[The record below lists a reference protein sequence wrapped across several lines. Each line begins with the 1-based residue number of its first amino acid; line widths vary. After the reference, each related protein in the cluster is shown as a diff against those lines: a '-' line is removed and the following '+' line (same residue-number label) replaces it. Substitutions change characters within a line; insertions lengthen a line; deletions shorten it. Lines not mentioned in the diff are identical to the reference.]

1 MSDATSQIIEPCP
14 ACGQLVDVTDE
25 MPFSEVSCPNC
36 GEGMRARR
44 QFNNFTLLELVGEG
58 GMGSVFKAN
67 DLNLQR
73 SVALK
78 ILKKEAG
85 STESDWEKL
94 AQEAKITASIN
105 HPHVVKVFS
114 FGEDHGQ
121 FYLAMELVEKGSL
134 DDLMGLQGK
143 VSEAQVLGVGI
154 QIAQGLQAALDRGL
168 LHRDVK
174 PGNILFADSTTAK
187 IVDFG
192 LALLLIEEAQE
203 RGEIWGTPYYIAPEK
218 LDNRPEDFRSDLY
231 SLGGTLFHALA
242 GRPPFEASTASMVAL
257 KHIKSQAVSLQAFAP
272 DVSSE
277 TAYVINRMLQKN
289 PDDRYA
295 SYEDLIGHLTY
306 ARDTLLEKSK
316 LPIRKKER
324 VEVES
329 TRTRTVVGLVW
340 MVTLLVV
347 LAGGVSLYIFRDSV
361 FPSEE
366 NAAAAEAGIKSVEG
380 FNQSIA
386 AGRAE
391 FLAGD
396 YARAQETYAF
406 AVQQAENL
414 QPSRNWALALQGLSA
429 MMAGDTRESAEIFTR
444 LEKDGLFSSKSD
456 DQKLGNFF
464 AELGRLMAASRSIL
478 PGTANNYSSDTF
490 EAFALLAFGLKDWE
504 QGHPQDAAPFLKAFR
519 GSNPT
524 GSDSWIAAFKPVV
537 EPYVT
542 DYALYEALAK
552 EATKINGT
560 AEISAFRKK
569 VADAQQQ
576 TTTGSGI
583 RALLDS
589 LVPAK
594 EEN

>member
-1 MSDATSQIIEPCP
+1 MSEATPQIIEPCP

-25 MPFSEVSCPNC
+25 MPFSEVSCPSC
-36 GEGMRARR
+36 GEAMRARR
-44 QFNNFTLLELVGEG
+44 QFNNFALIELVGEG
-58 GMGSVFKAN
+58 GMGSVFKAT

-73 SVALK
+73 PVALK

-94 AQEAKITASIN
+94 EQEARITASIN

-134 DDLMGLQGK
+134 DDLMTLQGK

-174 PGNILFADSTTAK
+174 PGNILFADANTAK

-277 TAYVINRMLQKN
+277 TAYVINRMLQKA
-289 PDDRYA
+289 PDDRYG
-295 SYEDLIGHLTY
+295 SYEELIGHLTY
-306 ARDTLLEKSK
+306 ARDTLLQRAREPMK
-316 LPIRKKER
+316 KKER

-329 TRTRTVVGLVW
+329 KQTRTAMGLVW
-340 MVTLLVV
+340 MLTLLLVV
-347 LAGGVSLYIFRDSV
+347 GGGIALYFYRDAV
-361 FPSEE
+361 FPRSE
-366 NAAAAEAGIKSVEG
+366 AEADAGLYSVES

-386 AGRAE
+386 TGREE
-391 FLAGD
+391 FLAAKFLQARETYHLAAEQSDGRQPSENW
-396 YARAQETYAF
+396 ARA
-406 AVQQAENL
+406 
-414 QPSRNWALALQGLSA
+414 LAGLSA
-429 MMAGDTRESAEIFTR
+429 LQAGQRREAVEAFSA
-444 LEKDGLFSSKSD
+444 LEGDGLFSERSA
-456 DQKLGNFF
+456 DQKLANFF
-464 AELGRLMAASRSIL
+464 VELGRLMKQPGAIS
-478 PGTANNYSSDTF
+478 PGTVRNYSPANF
-490 EAFALLAFGLKDWE
+490 EAFALLAYGLKNWDLGE
-504 QGHPQDAAPFLKAFR
+504 VREAAPFLKAY
-519 GSNPT
+519 SQAEPAAPYA
-524 GSDSWIAAFKPVV
+524 WITAFKPAV
-537 EPYVT
+537 EPYLR
-542 DYALYEALAK
+542 DFALYEDLEAEAAK
-552 EATKINGT
+552 VTPVGVEA
-560 AEISAFRKK
+560 FQQK
-569 VADAQQQ
+569 VAAAKSK
-576 TTTGSGI
+576 TTTGSRI
-583 RALLDS
+583 KELLES
-589 LVPAK
+589 LVDQARMGSG
-594 EEN
+594 

>member
-1 MSDATSQIIEPCP
+1 MSEATSQIIEPCP
-14 ACGQLVDVTDE
+14 SCGQLVDVTDE

-94 AQEAKITASIN
+94 EQEARITASIN

-134 DDLMGLQGK
+134 DDLMTLQGK

-174 PGNILFADSTTAK
+174 PGNILFADATTAK

-277 TAYVINRMLQKN
+277 TAYVINRMLQKD

-295 SYEDLIGHLTY
+295 SYEELIGHLSY
-306 ARDTLLEKSK
+306 ARDTLMEKAK
-316 LPIRKKER
+316 QPIRKKER
-324 VEVES
+324 VQVES
-329 TRTRTVVGLVW
+329 KQTRTVIGIVW
-340 MVTLLVV
+340 MATLLLV
-347 LAGGVSLYIFRDSV
+347 LAGGIALYIFRDSV
-361 FPSEE
+361 FAGDGTDGE
-366 NAAAAEAGIKSVEG
+366 NSSATLSVDA
-380 FNQSIA
+380 FNESIA
-386 AGRAE
+386 TGRE
-391 FLAGD
+391 QFIAGD

-406 AVQQAENL
+406 AVEQAAGR
-414 QPSRNWALALQGLSA
+414 QPSENWAVALHGLSA
-429 MMAGDTRESAEIFTR
+429 LMAGDTRTSKEVFAR
-444 LEKDGLFSSKSD
+444 LESGGLFSAKSG
-456 DQKLGNFF
+456 DQKLANFF
-464 AELGRLMAASRSIL
+464 VELGRLMAAPRSIL
-478 PGTANNYSSDTF
+478 PGTANNYSSKTF
-490 EAFALLAFGLKDWE
+490 ESFALFAFGLKDWE
-504 QGHPQDAAPFLKAFR
+504 SGEPGDAAPFLIAFKA
-519 GSNPT
+519 
-524 GSDSWIAAFKPVV
+524 SDPAPPNGWIAAFKPVV
-537 EPYVT
+537 EPYLA
-542 DYALYEALAK
+542 DYALYEALKK
-552 EATKINGT
+552 EAAKVSGATALAGFETKVKQ
-560 AEISAFRKK
+560 AKAK
-569 VADAQQQ
+569 

-583 RALLDS
+583 KRLMDS
-589 LVPAK
+589 LVTEAR
-594 EEN
+594 NR

>member
-1 MSDATSQIIEPCP
+1 MSEATPQIIEPCP
-14 ACGQLVDVTDE
+14 ACGQLVDVSDE

-36 GEGMRARR
+36 AEEMRARR
-44 QFNNFTLLELVGEG
+44 QFNNFTLIELVGEG

-73 SVALK
+73 PVALK

-85 STESDWEKL
+85 STESDWQKL

-134 DDLMGLQGK
+134 DDLMGLQGR

-174 PGNILFADSTTAK
+174 PGNILFADATTAK

-192 LALLLIEEAQE
+192 LAVLLIEEAQE

-295 SYEDLIGHLTY
+295 SYDELVGHLTY
-306 ARDTLLEKSK
+306 ARDTLLEKTK
-316 LPIRKKER
+316 QPTRKKER

-329 TRTRTVVGLVW
+329 KQARTVMGLVW
-340 MVTLLVV
+340 MATLLVV
-347 LAGGVSLYIFRDSV
+347 LLGGVALYVFRDAV
-361 FPSEE
+361 FPGVGG
-366 NAAAAEAGIKSVEG
+366 AVGIRSVES
-380 FNQSIA
+380 FNESIS
-386 AGRAE
+386 AGRE
-391 FLAGD
+391 QFLAGD
-396 YARAQETYAF
+396 YSRAQQTYAF
-406 AVQQAENL
+406 AVEQAKDL

-429 MMAGDTRESAEIFTR
+429 LMAGDRRASVETFAR
-444 LEKDGLFSSKSD
+444 LETDGLFSMKAD
-456 DQKLGNFF
+456 DQRLANFF
-464 AELGRLMAASRSIL
+464 AELGRLMATPTSIL
-478 PGTANNYSSDTF
+478 PGTVSNYSADNF

-504 QGHPQDAAPFLKAFR
+504 SGFPQDAAPFLKAFQR
-519 GSNPT
+519 
-524 GSDSWIAAFKPVV
+524 SDPQAPNAWIAAFQPVV
-537 EPYVT
+537 EPYLA
-542 DYALYEALAK
+542 DFALYESLAK
-552 EATKINGT
+552 DAAAIRGT
-560 AEISAFRKK
+560 DAVSAFEQK
-569 VADAQQQ
+569 VKAAKGQ

-583 RALLDS
+583 RALMDS
-589 LVPAK
+589 LVA
-594 EEN
+594 EARAR